1 MYYEYEKNAKEYN
14 ITKTIKH
21 LVIYFLKAIQNKKT
35 VMTNSIYSTKYHQS
49 YENWL
54 AKHINK
60 VLAILYI
67 HQNAD
72 DVWKF
77 TPVI

>member
-1 MYYEYEKNAKEYN
+1 MYYEYEKNAKENN

-49 YENWL
+49 YEN
-54 AKHINK
+54 
-60 VLAILYI
+60 
-67 HQNAD
+67 
-72 DVWKF
+72 
-77 TPVI
+77 